1 MSKNLNNDEMGRQ
14 KFDGTD
20 ATIRSLDASTIYYN
34 GRPEGQIQEYL
45 SMKEKYYNQKKLVQG
60 LNESSDDREEQIKLL
75 DSLEQEYKKYFDEVL
90 SMIDST
96 NDFKLPKCSSKVKDG
111 TSNMSPSL
119 MRMELQRI
127 LMKK

>member
-1 MSKNLNNDEMGRQ
+1 MSKNFNNDEIGRQ

-60 LNESSDDREEQIKLL
+60 LNESSDDREEQITN
-75 DSLEQEYKKYFDEVL
+75 LEDRIVEITL
-90 SMIDST
+90 S
-96 NDFKLPKCSSKVKDG
+96 
-111 TSNMSPSL
+111 
-119 MRMELQRI
+119 E
-127 LMKK
+127 

>member
-75 DSLEQEYKKYFDEVL
+75 DSLEQEYKKYFDEAF
-90 SMIDST
+90 SH
-96 NDFKLPKCSSKVKDG
+96 
-111 TSNMSPSL
+111 
-119 MRMELQRI
+119 Q
-127 LMKK
+127 